1 VKLSDYAYNK
11 YSQFGEDGIIEKIFS
26 ILGTKSRVCV
36 EFGAWDGFYL
46 SNTANLWTNGWHGIL
61 IESDPAK
68 YRELVAKTASYDCH
82 CILGRVSP
90 SGDNTIEAILH
101 REGVTEQIDLLSID
115 IDGDDYHILA
125 SLASLRPRVI
135 VCEFNP
141 TIPAEMDLVPTVGNY
156 FGCSAGSLVK
166 LANAKGYELVATSDA
181 NCFFVLREDYNLFTE
196 YETSLD
202 ALKQTKDLVY
212 LISGFDGGYIASR
225 KPVFGCSAPSRQQFS
240 GEYFRIPDQDAF
252 RKLIDVLKQ
261 KIRIK
266 I

>member
-1 VKLSDYAYNK
+1 MKLSDYAYNK

-125 SLASLRPRVI
+125 SLTSLRPRVI

-156 FGCSAGSLVK
+156 FGCSASALIRLAETKDYALVSI
-166 LANAKGYELVATSDA
+166 TDT
-181 NCFFVLREDYNLFTE
+181 NCFFVSIEDAVAFTE

-202 ALKQTKDLVY
+202 ALKITKY
-212 LISGFDGGYIASR
+212 LNYLMSGYDGKYIVSR
-225 KPVFGCSAPSRQQFS
+225 EPIYGFSKPSDQRFS
-240 GEYFRIPDQDAF
+240 GKYVAIPRHGMIHRLKDWFRIW
-252 RKLIDVLKQ
+252 R
-261 KIRIK
+261 RS
-266 I
+266 